1 MLGIHQ
7 DEGFADIADAQ
18 AGDGLGGLVIKTW
31 GSTGI
36 FFVSAGLMLLWMALA
51 WPMRAASRS

>member
-1 MLGIHQ
+1 MSLGI
-7 DEGFADIADAQ
+7 FA
-18 AGDGLGGLVIKTW
+18 GGSLGGLVIKAW

-51 WPMRAASRS
+51 WPMKSAVKN